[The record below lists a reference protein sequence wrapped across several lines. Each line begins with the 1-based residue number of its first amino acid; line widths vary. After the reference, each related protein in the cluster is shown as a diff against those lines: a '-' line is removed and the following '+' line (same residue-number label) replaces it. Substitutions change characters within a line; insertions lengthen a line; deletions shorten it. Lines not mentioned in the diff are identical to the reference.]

1 MARYTHTVDKKGRV
15 IVPARLRENLDGV
28 LFVTL
33 SLDENYLSAYTPEQF
48 NSIRNQISSLS
59 GTDPDVRLLK
69 RAIIGEAVECTFD
82 AQGRIS
88 LSDNLWDW
96 IGVEAGEEICF
107 IDMYDKVDICSKEFY
122 EKSLEDISS
131 LRDLDLTR
139 FDVQGL

>member
-48 NSIRNQISSLS
+48 NLIREQISSLS

-69 RAIIGEAVECTFD
+69 RAIIGEAIECQFD
-82 AQGRIS
+82 SQGRIS
-88 LSDNLWDW
+88 LTDNLWQW
-96 IGVEAGEEICF
+96 IGVEAGEEVCF

-122 EKSLEDISS
+122 EKSLADISS
-131 LRDLDLTR
+131 LSDLDLTR
-139 FDVQGL
+139 FNVQGL